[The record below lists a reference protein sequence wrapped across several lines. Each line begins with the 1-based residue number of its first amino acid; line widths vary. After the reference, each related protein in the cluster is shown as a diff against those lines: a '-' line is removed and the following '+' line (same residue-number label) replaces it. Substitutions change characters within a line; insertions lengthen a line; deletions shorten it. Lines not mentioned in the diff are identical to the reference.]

1 MAETKIDP
9 RIIRTRRLIMDA
21 FIHVLKKKE
30 FKDITINDITAEA
43 TVNRATFY
51 YHFSDKYDLL
61 DKILKEEFMNTVYNE
76 IVEYKELNPTTII
89 NVFLSIINF
98 QSTLSKQC
106 RSGFETFKTTIEAI
120 IQKELE
126 NVFYQMLLKQ
136 HSTANDE
143 SIRIAAVM
151 LSWGIFGA
159 SVDWQHNNSVPPE
172 EYIKSAI
179 PYVMNGVGKIP
190 ISESHSSTPLYHL

>member
-61 DKILKEEFMNTVYNE
+61 DKVLKEEFMNTVYNE

-159 SVDWQHNNSVPPE
+159 SGDWQHNNSVPPE

>member
-21 FIHVLKKKE
+21 FIHILKKKE

-51 YHFSDKYDLL
+51 YHFIDKYDLL
-61 DKILKEEFMNTVYNE
+61 DKVLKEEFMTTVFSE
-76 IVEYKELNPTTII
+76 IVEYKELNSTTII
-89 NVFLSIINF
+89 NVFLSIVNF

-126 NVFYQMLLKQ
+126 HIFYQMLLKQ
-136 HSTANDE
+136 HSTVSDE

-159 SVDWQHNNSVPPE
+159 SVDWQRNNRVPPE
-172 EYIKSAI
+172 EYIKLVI
-179 PYVMNGVGKIP
+179 PYIMNGVGFRL
-190 ISESHSSTPLYHL
+190 SR

>member
-9 RIIRTRRLIMDA
+9 RIIRTRRLIMDG
-21 FIHVLKKKE
+21 FIHVLKNKE
-30 FKDITINDITAEA
+30 FKDITIHDITEEA

-51 YHFSDKYDLL
+51 YHFIDKYDLL
-61 DKILKEEFMNTVYNE
+61 EKVIKEGFMTTVYNE
-76 IVEYKELNPTTII
+76 IVEYRELNQTTII

-98 QSTLSKQC
+98 QVDLSKQC
-106 RSGFETFKTTIEAI
+106 RSGFETFKTTIEVI

-126 NVFYQMLLKQ
+126 LLFYQMLLKQ
-136 HSTANDE
+136 HSTDSDE
-143 SIRIAAVM
+143 SLRIAAVM

-159 SVDWQHNNSVPPE
+159 SVDWQHNNTVPPE

-179 PYVMNGVGKIP
+179 PYVMHGLDFL
-190 ISESHSSTPLYHL
+190 HSR

>member
-9 RIIRTRRLIMDA
+9 RIIRTRKLIMDA

-51 YHFSDKYDLL
+51 YHFIDKYDLL
-61 DKILKEEFMNTVYNE
+61 DKVMKEEFMTNVFSE
-76 IVEYKELNPTTII
+76 IAEYKELNPTSII
-89 NVFLSIINF
+89 NIFLSITNF

-106 RSGFETFKTTIEAI
+106 RSGFETFKTTIEEF

-126 NVFYQMLLKQ
+126 NIFYQMLLKQ
-136 HSTANDE
+136 NSTVSDE

-172 EYIKSAI
+172 EYIKLAI
-179 PYVMNGVGKIP
+179 PYVMYGVG
-190 ISESHSSTPLYHL
+190 H

>member
-9 RIIRTRRLIMDA
+9 RVIRTRKLIMDA

-51 YHFSDKYDLL
+51 YHFIDKYDLL
-61 DKILKEEFMNTVYNE
+61 DKILKEEFMTNVFSE
-76 IVEYKELNPTTII
+76 IIEYKELNPTTII
-89 NVFLSIINF
+89 NIFLSIVNF
-98 QSTLSKQC
+98 QSSLSKQC
-106 RSGFETFKTTIEAI
+106 RSGFETFKTAIEAI

-136 HSTANDE
+136 HSTVSDE

-159 SVDWQHNNSVPPE
+159 SVDWQNNNSLSPE
-172 EYIKSAI
+172 EYIKLAI
-179 PYVMNGVGKIP
+179 PYVMNGV
-190 ISESHSSTPLYHL
+190 SFHLSR